1 MDMENTNQTNT
12 MSKDSLLKHV
22 HGIEAWL
29 EPFFAKFPHIPE
41 NGRKVI
47 TDIAPWIA
55 LVFGVLGLLG
65 LLTAG
70 SLMTLFAIPLLL
82 TGGVW
87 VIIGFITTLLGLAAV
102 ILQLLAFNPLKA
114 RMKKGWNYL
123 FYGLLLGVLSTIISV
138 VGSAMSASTMYSNMH
153 GTSSLVSGGISFL
166 IGGWLLFEIRSQY
179 KA

>member
-1 MDMENTNQTNT
+1 MENTNQTNT

-47 TDIAPWIA
+47 ADIAPWIA
-55 LVFGVLGLLG
+55 LVFGILGLFALLG
-65 LLTAG
+65 AG
-70 SLMTLFAIPLLL
+70 ALMTLLAIPLLL

-87 VIIGFITTLLGLAAV
+87 VVVGFITTLLGLAAV

-138 VGSAMSASTMYSNMH
+138 VGSVMSASTMYSNMH
-153 GTSSLVSGGISFL
+153 GTSSLVSGVISFL